1 MRTLLRISLAS
12 VIALAPFFVAH
23 EADAVGTRT
32 FTLDTLEKLS
42 GGDLKGVAVASD
54 GTVHAGLTLSNTPV
68 PDAQSVFSLAV
79 LKDGSMLVGT
89 SPGGKV
95 YKVQGENV
103 SLFADTG
110 ALAVTAIVEAAN
122 GIYASTMPDGKI
134 YKIAQG
140 KADVFATL
148 QDVSH
153 IWALIP
159 DKAKT
164 GFYAGTNDGKIMRIE
179 PSGQSSVY
187 MRTDEPHIVS
197 LAMSDNGE
205 MYAGSSGKGLL
216 YKVTGVGRATV
227 LYDFPGEEVKAIAVA
242 KNGVVWAIGNEY
254 GEAPEAPKRSPAAG
268 RAQSAGTGGPKAK
281 PGKGQLVRFDAQ
293 GRPEKMLSSGE
304 FHYMSLALDDK
315 GNPYVGSGAEG
326 RVYTVDE
333 NHVTQ
338 LVADTD
344 ERQVGA
350 IAMSGPSHVVVSSDP
365 LVVHRVTAHGG
376 PDAVWTSK
384 VLDCGLRAHF
394 GVLSWRA
401 TGPLELST
409 RAGNSATPDA
419 TWSAWSP
426 ALTAPSKVT
435 SAPGRYVQVRARFSR
450 DPNAVLTEVQ
460 LPFMTDNLR
469 PVVTEVSASQKGV
482 LVRDSK
488 EALAPSGGEPPK
500 HDATVKVTWHV
511 ENPDQD
517 QLRYRVAFKKEGS
530 NVWRDLTRPDETLTK
545 AEYDWDTVAVPEGK
559 YRVKIEASDELAN
572 PPGDIQRHEL
582 TSETFAVDNTPP
594 TITLAIQG
602 RRLKAHAVDGVS
614 PIARIEVAV
623 DGKNEWRPLG
633 AADGMFDSPDESV
646 DADVSSIVP
655 PGSHLVTVRAY
666 DLAGNQVTREVDAN

>member
-1 MRTLLRISLAS
+1 
-12 VIALAPFFVAH
+12 
-23 EADAVGTRT
+23 
-32 FTLDTLEKLS
+32 
-42 GGDLKGVAVASD
+42 
-54 GTVHAGLTLSNTPV
+54 
-68 PDAQSVFSLAV
+68 
-79 LKDGSMLVGT
+79 
-89 SPGGKV
+89 
-95 YKVQGENV
+95 V

-110 ALAVTAIVEAAN
+110 ALAVTALVEAAN
-122 GIYASTMPDGKI
+122 GGIYASTMPDGKI
-134 YKIAQG
+134 YKISQG

-159 DKAKT
+159 DKSKT
-164 GFYAGTNDGKIMRIE
+164 GFYAGVNDGKIMRVE

-187 MRTDEPHIVS
+187 MKTDEPHIVS
-197 LAMSDNGE
+197 LAMSDNGDL
-205 MYAGSSGKGLL
+205 YAGSSGKGLL

-227 LYDFPGEEVKAIAVA
+227 LYDFPGEEVKAIAVTKA
-242 KNGVVWAIGNEY
+242 GVVWAIGNEY

-268 RAQSAGTGGPKAK
+268 RAQSGGTGGPKAK

-350 IAMSGPSHVVVSSDP
+350 IAMSGPTHVVVSSDP

-394 GVLSWRA
+394 GMLSWRA
-401 TGPLELST
+401 SGPLELST

-426 ALTAPSKVT
+426 ALAQPAKVT

-450 DPNAVLTEVQ
+450 DPNAVLSEVQ
-460 LPFMTDNLR
+460 LPFVTDNLR

-488 EALAPSGGEPPK
+488 DALAASGGEPPK
-500 HDATVKVTWHV
+500 HDATVKLSWHV
-511 ENPDQD
+511 DNPDQD

-530 NVWRDLTRPDETLTK
+530 NLWRDITRPDETLTK
-545 AEYDWDTVAVPEGK
+545 AELDWDTVAVPEGK
-559 YRVKIEASDELAN
+559 YRVRVEASDELAN
-572 PPGDIQRHEL
+572 PPGDVQKHEL
-582 TSETFAVDNTPP
+582 ASETFAVDNTPP
-594 TITLAIQG
+594 TLTLAIQG
-602 RRLKAHAVDGVS
+602 RRIKARAVDGVG
-614 PIARIEVAV
+614 PIARVEIAV

-633 AADGMFDSPDESV
+633 AADGMFDSADEAV

-655 PGSHLVTVRAY
+655 PGSHLVSVRAY
-666 DLAGNQVTREVDAN
+666 DLAGNQVSREVDAQ